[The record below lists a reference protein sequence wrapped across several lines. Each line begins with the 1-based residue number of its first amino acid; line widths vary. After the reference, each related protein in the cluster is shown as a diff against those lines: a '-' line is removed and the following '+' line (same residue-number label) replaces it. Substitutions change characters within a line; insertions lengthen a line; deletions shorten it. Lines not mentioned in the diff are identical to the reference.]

1 MIVNMPNGTDSY
13 LKCPICG
20 APADKKYTPF
30 CSRHCAD
37 VDLSRW
43 LKGVYAVPS
52 VENDLEE
59 EENVPEK

>member
-1 MIVNMPNGTDSY
+1 MPNGTDSRS
-13 LKCPICG
+13 KCPICG
-20 APADKKYTPF
+20 APTESKYTPF

-59 EENVPEK
+59 EENIPEK